1 MNTKE
6 YTLDNG
12 REQLNKDWD
21 WLKQDNGSGNM
32 ERIIDQ
38 LFKEITESLDKYLEV
53 LKAQQS

>member
-6 YTLDNG
+6 YTLDNW